1 MTSANSWAGFL
12 AAILAG
18 ALLAYFGSDGVSLA
32 FGVPVFAL
40 CVITAFVIQWVAFVP
55 AWFLRTERFFDL
67 VGSATFIGTAC
78 VALILSSELSNR
90 SIVIG
95 TLVAIWAVRLGT
107 FLTLR
112 VRREGGDRRFNTIRN
127 SFATFL
133 MTWTLQAVW
142 VTVTFGPGL
151 AAMVSDEPG
160 SIDGFL
166 IAGTLIW
173 IMGFSIEVSAD
184 NQKRRFRQS
193 PTNASR
199 FIESGLWRWS
209 RHPNYFGEILLWS
222 GIAICA
228 FPALQ
233 GWQYVTLISPV
244 FVWLL
249 LTKIS
254 GIRMLEASAQKR
266 WGDDPE
272 YIRYVSNT
280 PMLVPKPPR

>member
-18 ALLAYFGSDGVSLA
+18 ALLAFFGSDGVSLA

-95 TLVAIWAVRLGT
+95 TLVAIWALRLGT

-112 VRREGGDRRFNTIRN
+112 VRREGGDRRFNTIKN

-166 IAGTLIW
+166 IAGTVIW
-173 IMGFSIEVSAD
+173 IVGFSIEVSAD

-280 PMLVPKPPR
+280 PMLIPKPPR

>member
-40 CVITAFVIQWVAFVP
+40 CVVTAFVIQWVAFVP

-95 TLVAIWAVRLGT
+95 TLVAIWALRLGT

-112 VRREGGDRRFNTIRN
+112 VRREGGDRRFNTIKN

-166 IAGTLIW
+166 IAGTVIW
-173 IMGFSIEVSAD
+173 IVGFSIEVSAD

-280 PMLVPKPPR
+280 PMLIPKPPR

>member
-1 MTSANSWAGFL
+1 MRNMGAWMVFFVAL
-12 AAILAG
+12 LVG
-18 ALLAYFGSDGVSLA
+18 ALIAFLGSDGVSVA
-32 FGVPVFAL
+32 FGVPAFAL
-40 CVITAFVIQWVAFVP
+40 CVVTAFVIQWVAFVP

-95 TLVAIWAVRLGT
+95 TLVAIWALRLGT

-112 VRREGGDRRFNTIRN
+112 VRREGGDRRFNTIKN

-173 IMGFSIEVSAD
+173 IVGFSIEVSAD

-199 FIESGLWRWS
+199 FIEWGLWRWS

-280 PMLVPKPPR
+280 PMLIPKPPR

>member
-1 MTSANSWAGFL
+1 
-12 AAILAG
+12 
-18 ALLAYFGSDGVSLA
+18 
-32 FGVPVFAL
+32 
-40 CVITAFVIQWVAFVP
+40 
-55 AWFLRTERFFDL
+55 
-67 VGSATFIGTAC
+67 
-78 VALILSSELSNR
+78 
-90 SIVIG
+90 
-95 TLVAIWAVRLGT
+95 
-107 FLTLR
+107 
-112 VRREGGDRRFNTIRN
+112 
-127 SFATFL
+127 
-133 MTWTLQAVW
+133 
-142 VTVTFGPGL
+142 
-151 AAMVSDEPG
+151 MVSDEPG

-173 IMGFSIEVSAD
+173 IVGFSIEVSAD

-280 PMLVPKPPR
+280 PMLIPKPPR

>member
-1 MTSANSWAGFL
+1 MTSANSWAGFF
-12 AAILAG
+12 AALLAG
-18 ALLAYFGSDGVSLA
+18 ALLAFFGSDGVSLA
-32 FGVPVFAL
+32 FGVPVFGL
-40 CVITAFVIQWVAFVP
+40 CVVTAFVIQWVAFAP

-78 VALILSSELSNR
+78 VALILSSGLSNR

-95 TLVAIWAVRLGT
+95 TLVAIWALRLGT

-112 VRREGGDRRFNTIRN
+112 VRREGGDRRFNTIKN

-166 IAGTLIW
+166 IAGTVIW
-173 IMGFSIEVSAD
+173 IVGFSIEVSAD

-280 PMLVPKPPR
+280 PMLIPKPPR